1 MKRFRNSIKAARSI
15 RPSRCVF
22 TPDEVAQLLMQI
34 NELQGYDISFEE
46 TEDGAAQFTIG
57 DSVYSVM
64 DIAPVL

>member
-1 MKRFRNSIKAARSI
+1 MKRFRNSVKAARSV
-15 RPSRCVF
+15 RPGSCVF

-46 TEDGAAQFTIG
+46 TEDGTAQFTIG

>member
-1 MKRFRNSIKAARSI
+1 MKRFRNSVKAARSV
-15 RPSRCVF
+15 RPSHCVF
-22 TPDEVAQLLMQI
+22 TPDEVAGLLMQI

-46 TEDGAAQFTIG
+46 TEDGAAHFTIG

>member
-1 MKRFRNSIKAARSI
+1 MKRFRNSVKAARSV
-15 RPSRCVF
+15 RPGSCVF

-46 TEDGAAQFTIG
+46 TEDGTAQFNIG

>member
-1 MKRFRNSIKAARSI
+1 MKRFRNSVKAARSV
-15 RPSRCVF
+15 RPGSCVF
-22 TPDEVAQLLMQI
+22 TPDEVAGLLMQI